1 MKSLGKKYVLVDD
14 KADDLNQKPEAET
27 ENRTTEVKKEPKVK
41 VAKIQKSRLSL
52 VINELKSDSSV
63 PEKLGEVGSDEQE
76 SNYEKK
82 PPAKPGQAIVQA
94 SPSRKRLAV
103 APPTPEQSNVK
114 TSSKK
119 RKTENTASPQPKKK
133 KLVSKVESLEEAPD
147 IGNTVE
153 RATAGEDES
162 LEYAHQPAYFDEID

>member
-1 MKSLGKKYVLVDD
+1 MKSLGKKVVLVDD
-14 KADDLNQKPEAET
+14 KADDSNQKPEAET
-27 ENRTTEVKKEPKVK
+27 ENRITEVKEEPKAK
-41 VAKIQKSRLSL
+41 VAKRQKSRLSL
-52 VINELKSDSSV
+52 VMNEF
-63 PEKLGEVGSDEQE
+63 EKLGEVGSDEQE

-147 IGNTVE
+147 MGNTVE
-153 RATAGEDES
+153 QATAGEDES
-162 LEYAHQPAYFDEID
+162 LEYAHEPAYFDEID